1 MKAFLAIMKTS
12 KQRRLLIM
20 RKNLTEIVFILDRS
34 GSMNGLE
41 ADTIGGYNSF
51 LEKQKN
57 GKGDAYISTV
67 LFDNEII
74 VLHDREN
81 IKDVKLLTSS
91 DYEPRGLTALLDAVG
106 GAIKHIGNVHKYAR
120 EEDVPEKTI
129 FVIITDGM
137 ENASHKYTYNKVNE
151 LIKRKQEE
159 FGWEFVFLGANIDAP
174 REARKFGISE
184 SRSVTY
190 KNDEQGVANNYS
202 VVDKMVSA
210 FRLCSCDDKD
220 FESDKEALFS
230 AMRRE
235 IDEDV
240 KKRGK

>member
-1 MKAFLAIMKTS
+1 
-12 KQRRLLIM
+12 M
-20 RKNLTEIVFILDRS
+20 RKNLTEIVFVLDRS

-41 ADTIGGYNSF
+41 SDTIGGYNSF

-57 GKGDAYISTV
+57 GEGDAYISTV
-67 LFDNEII
+67 LFDNEMI

-81 IKDVKLLTSS
+81 IKDVKLLTSE
-91 DYEPRGLTALLDAVG
+91 DYVPRGLTALLDAVG

-137 ENASHKYTYNKVNE
+137 ENASHKYTYNKVHE
-151 LIKRKQEE
+151 LIKLKQEE
-159 FGWEFVFLGANIDAP
+159 YGWEFVFLGANIDAP

-190 KNDEQGVANNYS
+190 KNDEQGVAKNYS

-210 FRLCSCDDKD
+210 FRLCSCDDED
-220 FESDKEALFS
+220 FESEKEALFS
-230 AMRRE
+230 AMRSE

>member
-1 MKAFLAIMKTS
+1 
-12 KQRRLLIM
+12 M
-20 RKNLTEIVFILDRS
+20 RKNLTEIVFLLDRS

-57 GKGDAYISTV
+57 GEGDAYISTV
-67 LFDNEII
+67 LFDNEMI

-81 IKDVKLLTSS
+81 IKDVKLLTSE
-91 DYEPRGLTALLDAVG
+91 DYVPRGLTALLDAVG

-137 ENASHKYTYNKVNE
+137 ENASHKYTYNKVHE

-159 FGWEFVFLGANIDAP
+159 YGWEFVFLGANIDAP

-190 KNDEQGVANNYS
+190 KNDEQGVAKNYS
-202 VVDKMVSA
+202 VVEKMVSA
-210 FRLCSCDDKD
+210 FRLCSCDDED

-235 IDEDV
+235 IDEDF